1 MRPGAVMTRNLK
13 LQDDVR
19 YLVSNYVNTNGC
31 IVDSVLI
38 MSLSPDEWIVGLML
52 FALLY
57 SIHNNFSTVTLTA
70 QSGTFASI
78 VNVIM
83 HDALHY
89 DE

>member
-1 MRPGAVMTRNLK
+1 MRLGAVMTRNLK
-13 LQDDVR
+13 LEDAVHR
-19 YLVSNYVNTNGC
+19 LVSNYVNTDGC
-31 IVDSVLI
+31 IVDSVLVC
-38 MSLSPDEWIVGLML
+38 LSPDEWIVGSML
-52 FALLY
+52 FAILY